1 MPPVDTLTLHQAADR
16 LGVHYMTVY
25 RWVRTGRLPAH
36 RSGVEWRVDP
46 ADVERA
52 AHRADPPRGG
62 TGGDVG
68 ARGRPRARAAAATRL
83 RHRMTAGDE
92 VGAWTVIEETMAS
105 GASPADVYLE
115 VVAPALEAVG
125 AGWAGGT
132 ISVAEE
138 HRATMVASR
147 LLGRMGPHFARPG
160 RTRGTILLGAPAGDA
175 HALPGSLLGDVL
187 RGAGFAV
194 IDLGADTP
202 AESFVESARGAS
214 RLVAVLVGVTRTGND
229 ATVQATIAALHDAA
243 LGAPVLVGGGGVPDA
258 AHALLLGG
266 DRWSGPSAR
275 SALDLLE
282 EISPRS

>member
-1 MPPVDTLTLHQAADR
+1 MPPVEALTLHEAADR

-46 ADVERA
+46 ADVEQAR
-52 AHRADPPRGG
+52 RRGSEPRDDAGS
-62 TGGDVG
+62 
-68 ARGRPRARAAAATRL
+68 RGRPRSWAATSERL
-83 RHRMTAGDE
+83 RSRMMAGDE
-92 VGAWTVIEETMAS
+92 AGAWSVIEESLAS
-105 GASPADVYLE
+105 GATPVDVYLE

-125 AGWAGGT
+125 AGWAAGEVT
-132 ISVAEE
+132 VAEE
-138 HRATMVASR
+138 HRATAVASR
-147 LLGRMGPHFARPG
+147 LLGRMGPQFARPG
-160 RTRGTILLGAPAGDA
+160 RKRGTVVLGAPAGDE
-175 HALPGSLLGDVL
+175 HVLPGSLLGDVL
-187 RGAGFAV
+187 RGAGFEV
-194 IDLGADTP
+194 VDLGANTP

-229 ATVQATIAALHDAA
+229 AAVQATTAALHDAA
-243 LGAPVLVGGGGVPDA
+243 VGAPVLVGGGGVPDA